1 MDFMDGN
8 RLAGPLREIFTMDV
22 TGAQG
27 RCAGCGRIGMV
38 AEMRVFEHAAG
49 LVARCPG
56 CDSVL
61 MRLVRAPDRAYLDM
75 HGMSFLE
82 MPMAVSEPMPMG

>member
-8 RLAGPLREIFTMDV
+8 MLAGALREIFTMDV

-27 RCAGCGRIGMV
+27 RCAGCGRVGMV
-38 AEMRVFEHAAG
+38 AEARVYEHAAG

-56 CDSVL
+56 CDAVL
-61 MRLVRAPDRAYLDM
+61 MRLVRAPDRAFLDL
-75 HGMSFLE
+75 HGMSFLA
-82 MPMAVSEPMPMG
+82 MPMVPEAQLP

>member
-8 RLAGPLREIFTMDV
+8 MLAGPLRQIFTVDV

-27 RCAGCGRIGMV
+27 RCAGCGRIGMI
-38 AEMRVFEHAAG
+38 AEMRVYEHAAG

-61 MRLVRAPDRAYLDM
+61 MRLVCAPDRTYLDM

-82 MPMAVSEPMPMG
+82 LGMPAI

>member
-8 RLAGPLREIFTMDV
+8 MLAGALREIFTMDV

-27 RCAGCGRIGMV
+27 RCSGCGRVGMV
-38 AEMRVFEHAAG
+38 AETRVYEHAAG

-56 CDSVL
+56 CDAVL
-61 MRLVRAPDRAYLDM
+61 MRVVRAPDRTYLDM
-75 HGMSFLE
+75 HGMSFIELK
-82 MPMAVSEPMPMG
+82 MS